1 MFSALFSTQRSPRSG
16 LWRRMMLLFGI
27 IVCLPGIAL
36 AQTQSKLATRVERL
50 ERALDSH
57 GLVDLLQQVE
67 LLQQEIR
74 QLRGELE
81 NQVFA
86 LEQVRKSQHEAYTD
100 ANRRLAQLEGGETAN
115 APSQLPGV
123 AVDPPLPT
131 LTPPSG
137 VAVAG
142 TPSDLAMTVDIPTSV
157 AALAANLTGS
167 DRPPPAE
174 PDALPTDGRA
184 QMPGSV
190 AMIEPAAV
198 TPAASE
204 IVSSPTPSILP
215 TVPTIDSAE
224 SEAAYREAFEMLKA
238 GQSDESIAS
247 FNNFLQTYP
256 SSQYADNAQYWL
268 GEAYWVMS
276 QFEPAID
283 QYQKL
288 VNGYPDSK
296 KRPHAMLK
304 IAYCYHKL
312 GLADEAVGIL
322 TDLKTQFPGSA
333 ASRLAD
339 ERMQRIRAESH

>member
-1 MFSALFSTQRSPRSG
+1 MASANTNKQPSPRSSVS
-16 LWRRMMLLFGI
+16 WPLLAWIGI
-27 IVCLPGIAL
+27 TVCVSSASF
-36 AQTQSKLATRVERL
+36 AQTQSTLATRVDRL

-67 LLQQEIR
+67 LLQQELR

-81 NQVFA
+81 NQVFE
-86 LEQVRKSQHEAYTD
+86 LEQIRKSQREAYSD
-100 ANRRLAQLEGGETAN
+100 ADRRLAQLEGGETTTTA
-115 APSQLPGV
+115 SQAAGV

-131 LTPPSG
+131 LTPPTG
-137 VAVAG
+137 IAVAG
-142 TPSDLAMTVDIPTSV
+142 TPSDQAMMALEIPTSV
-157 AALAANLTGS
+157 AALAADLAGS
-167 DRPPPAE
+167 DQGPHQDV
-174 PDALPTDGRA
+174 DALPNDE
-184 QMPGSV
+184 QMEATGSV
-190 AMIEPAAV
+190 AMVEQAAPA
-198 TPAASE
+198 PSE
-204 IVSSPTPSILP
+204 IISAPVPSIVP

-224 SEAAYREAFEMLKA
+224 SEAAYRGAFVMLKA
-238 GQSDESIAS
+238 GQYDESIAS

-268 GEAYWVMS
+268 GEAYYVMR

-283 QYQKL
+283 QYQQL

-296 KRPHAMLK
+296 KRSHAMLK
-304 IAYCYHKL
+304 IAYCYHEL

-339 ERMQRIRAESH
+339 ERMQRIRAESP

>member
-1 MFSALFSTQRSPRSG
+1 MDSARADAKSFPRSS
-16 LWRRMMLLFGI
+16 LSCRTMFLFGI
-27 IVCLPGIAL
+27 IVCLPHISL
-36 AQTQSKLATRVERL
+36 AQTQGNLTTRVDRL

-74 QLRGELE
+74 QLRGEIE

-86 LEQVRKSQHEAYTD
+86 LEQVRKSQREAYSD
-100 ANRRLAQLEGGETAN
+100 ANRRLTQLEGGATTN

-123 AVDPPLPT
+123 VLDPPLPT
-131 LTPPSG
+131 LATPAG

-142 TPSDLAMTVDIPTSV
+142 VPSDQAMALIQTPA
-157 AALAANLTGS
+157 AALAADLTGS
-167 DRPPPAE
+167 DPPPPDE
-174 PDALPTDGRA
+174 PPVLLNDGPTEL
-184 QMPGSV
+184 PGSV
-190 AMIEPAAV
+190 AMIEPA
-198 TPAASE
+198 PAAESE
-204 IVSSPTPSILP
+204 IVTVPMPSIVP
-215 TVPTIDSAE
+215 TVPTVDSVD
-224 SEAAYREAFEMLKA
+224 SEAAYREAFVMLKA
-238 GQSDESIAS
+238 GQYDESIAS

-268 GEAYWVMS
+268 GEAYYVMR

-296 KRPHAMLK
+296 KRSHAMLK
-304 IAYCYHKL
+304 VAYCYHEL
-312 GLADEAVGIL
+312 GLAEQAVGVL
-322 TDLKTQFPGSA
+322 SELKTQFPGSA

-339 ERMQRIRAESH
+339 ERMQRIRAESP